1 MNRLLCIVVLLVS
14 SALAFA
20 ADGPPAPGATGET
33 VAPGAPGASGGSFGG
48 LGPMILLPLV
58 FAFMY
63 FIVIRPQRREEKKR
77 KELIEAVKRGDQVVT
92 IGGLHGEVVAVGETT
107 IDVRAGVDGH
117 DTVLRFNKGAIA
129 SNVDQAK
136 ADAAKGK

>member
-1 MNRLLCIVVLLVS
+1 MPRILSVLVLLVT
-14 SALAFA
+14 ATAVLVG
-20 ADGPPAPGATGET
+20 ADGPPAPGAAGET
-33 VAPGAPGASGGSFGG
+33 AAPGQPGAGGGLSG
-48 LGPMILLPLV
+48 LGPMLLLPLV

-77 KELIEAVKRGDQVVT
+77 KELIEQVKRGDKVVT

-107 IDVRAGVDGH
+107 IDIQAGMGGH

-129 SNVDQAK
+129 STGDQA
-136 ADAAKGK
+136 AAKGK